1 MSEIRLPVTIK
12 TQSEVLFEMFCQQ
25 NQLDWERVP
34 AGTSK
39 THDFNLRAGAF
50 TVAVEIEQIE
60 SLRGLNPTGVSS
72 RVVGSHVR
80 HKITEA
86 RGQLQ
91 IAARSGVPAIL
102 LIHNTIDPM
111 QLFGTEQH
119 DFICAM
125 YGELTVHILG
135 DSLGRPFHGRNARLR
150 SDANTSFSAVGHLM
164 RHGGGA
170 KITVYENVYAA
181 NPLPFGHLP
190 PCIDVV
196 RVAVEDAA

>member
-1 MSEIRLPVTIK
+1 
-12 TQSEVLFEMFCQQ
+12 MFCQQ
-25 NQLDWERVP
+25 NLLNWERVP
-34 AGTSK
+34 TSTAK
-39 THDFNLRAGAF
+39 THDFNLQLGAS

-60 SLRGLNPTGVSS
+60 SLRGFNPSGVSS

-91 IAARSGVPAIL
+91 LAAQSGAPTIL

-119 DFICAM
+119 DFIGAM
-125 YGELTVHILG
+125 YGELTVHILAG
-135 DSLGRPFHGRNARLR
+135 SLGHPFHGRNAKLR
-150 SDANTSFSAVGHLM
+150 YNANTSFSGVGHLM
-164 RHGGGA
+164 RHGAGA

-181 NPLPFGHLP
+181 YPLPFGQIP
-190 PCIDVV
+190 NCIDVV
-196 RVAVEDAA
+196 RVAVEDEA